1 MIYVD
6 DMTHCAG
13 ICKNYIIL
21 QPSILMYLEVF
32 KDLSDGGIAMMF
44 IILVQLEL

>member
-13 ICKNYIIL
+13 ISRIYIIL
-21 QPSILMYLEVF
+21 QPSIFMYLEVD
-32 KDLSDGGIAMMF
+32 KDLSDGGIG
-44 IILVQLEL
+44 